1 MADDSHYLEKE
12 NTKLENPAVFL
23 SIHQYFERF
32 IELLIAPVACL
43 PPTNVKWIASPIATC
58 GYQAGILCY
67 EGHWG
72 EV

>member
-23 SIHQYFERF
+23 SIHQHFERF

-43 PPTNVKWIASPIATC
+43 PPTNVK
-58 GYQAGILCY
+58 
-67 EGHWG
+67 
-72 EV
+72 